1 MQVPHMNKGNG
12 DTSYAKN
19 ATVQR
24 EIISVGKP
32 IMQEAVQEMLRS
44 CNVTHGNRRL
54 RLLLGTQDFICNH
67 RHHRHGESRKHSS
80 RSAPGVKTER
90 RERAWTRILLQIG
103 CSGLFLRQIV
113 PCQQPA
119 FRAFFFQSSLAL
131 TGYGRMLQ
139 APAGL
144 ESDDLKYVNKGKLY
158 ISKSSPQCVM
168 DAYSLQFKKDFSLFI
183 KSRSQEIVP
192 GGRMYLSFLGQR
204 SADNTTEE
212 SCYSLEL
219 LTEAIMSLAREGR
232 IEEEKVD
239 SFNAAYYGPC
249 AEEMKEEI
257 QTEGPFTIDRLE
269 DFEIDWDSN
278 VVADIHTPQ
287 GKLLIGQG
295 VAKNIRSVV
304 ESVLESHFGI
314 QPDVMDD
321 LFIWF
326 ADIVGTHLSKSRT
339 KYIYTVMVLT
349 RKG

>member
-1 MQVPHMNKGNG
+1 
-12 DTSYAKN
+12 
-19 ATVQR
+19 
-24 EIISVGKP
+24 
-32 IMQEAVQEMLRS
+32 
-44 CNVTHGNRRL
+44 
-54 RLLLGTQDFICNH
+54 
-67 RHHRHGESRKHSS
+67 
-80 RSAPGVKTER
+80 
-90 RERAWTRILLQIG
+90 
-103 CSGLFLRQIV
+103 
-113 PCQQPA
+113 
-119 FRAFFFQSSLAL
+119 
-131 TGYGRMLQ
+131 
-139 APAGL
+139 
-144 ESDDLKYVNKGKLY
+144 
-158 ISKSSPQCVM
+158 M